1 MNDGQRKDGHMDSNK
16 ENLSKRQL
24 AVMED
29 LFGGQ
34 LDEPAV
40 LEKHKVSRRLY
51 NKWQACENF
60 AAQYGRR
67 IAVLNLQSERIIAR
81 YGGLA
86 AAKLVEL
93 TESENPETAR
103 KACMDIISLAS
114 SQSAKYELAAKE
126 AEQAKRAETID
137 ANSRIPPEPK
147 PLPHH
152 IAAKLLA
159 ALADDDGQEEQDEL
173 LDAEPV
179 ESNGGGQFSDIMAN
193 SGH

>member
-1 MNDGQRKDGHMDSNK
+1 MNGNK
-16 ENLSKRQL
+16 EQLSKRQI
-24 AVMED
+24 AVMDD
-29 LFGGQ
+29 LFSGQ

-40 LEKHKVSRRLY
+40 LDKHKVSRRLY
-51 NKWQACENF
+51 DKWQGCENF

-81 YGGLA
+81 YTGLA

-103 KACMDIISLAS
+103 KTCMDIISLAS

-126 AEQAKRAETID
+126 AEQAERTETID
-137 ANSRIPPEPK
+137 ADSKMPPK
-147 PLPHH
+147 PLPPH

-173 LDAEPV
+173 LDAQAKGE
-179 ESNGGGQFSDIMAN
+179 
-193 SGH
+193 